1 MIYNIKN
8 DDVEIL
14 ESCLLCEG
22 ANLVE
27 ISNVCDDNGTLFFE
41 TSCCEDCGFV
51 FRSKRP
57 KLEWFL
63 NAWSTRSSDGDEV
76 VQKLTVNTEL
86 ENMRYD
92 RYTNLAIVLEDCVT
106 NKNILD
112 VGCGPA
118 TGLTAFDNRGWDV
131 TGVEPDPTR
140 AKIGIEQHKLNIHN
154 CTIENFSKSKQ
165 YDVVTLIH
173 TLEHIHHPKPFLR
186 HAIDKVVDGGFLY
199 VEVPDLFSTFVKLVD
214 SLYLEHM
221 NNFSNSTLQA
231 MGRDLGLNVKKTFVT
246 RTNPQGH
253 NHIAV
258 LFQKDIEKQWQDK
271 EVNISDLSYGGY
283 VKKENQTSSPEPLE
297 LSPKYIESV
306 KKTYRKGENVI
317 LPLHVELNFQI
328 PYISD
333 IAHAYKFDAMK
344 IEGNKLKPISG
355 RLKILKRNDK

>member
-22 ANLVE
+22 TNLVE

-51 FRSKRP
+51 FRSKRS

-63 NAWSTRSSDGDEV
+63 NAWSTRSGDSDEV

-118 TGLTAFDNRGWDV
+118 TGLRAFDNRGWDV
-131 TGVEPDPTR
+131 TGVEPDPVR
-140 AKIGIEQHKLNIHN
+140 AKIGVEQHKLNIHN
-154 CTIENFSKSKQ
+154 CTIENFSNSKQ
-165 YDVVTLIH
+165 CDVATLIH
-173 TLEHIHHPKPFLR
+173 ALEHIHDPEPFLR
-186 HAIDKVVDGGFLY
+186 SVIDKIVDGGFLY
-199 VEVPDLFSTFVKLVD
+199 IEVPDLFSTFVELRD

-221 NNFSNSTLQA
+221 NNFSKSTLQA
-231 MGRDLGLNVKKTFVT
+231 IGRGLGLNVKKTFVT
-246 RTNPQGH
+246 KTHPHGH

-258 LFQKDIEKQWQDK
+258 LFQKDVEKQWQDK
-271 EVNISDLSYGGY
+271 EINISDLSYGTY
-283 VKKENQTSSPEPLE
+283 VKKGHQAGPSEPLE
-297 LSPKYIESV
+297 LPPRYVESV
-306 KKTYRKGENVI
+306 KKIYRKTRHGH
-317 LPLHVELNFQI
+317 LPLHVKLNFQTSG
-328 PYISD
+328 ISD
-333 IAHAYKFDAMK
+333 IAHTCKFDALSM
-344 IEGNKLKPISG
+344 EGNKLKVVSV
-355 RLKILKRNDK
+355 N